1 MFRRAL
7 VSVSDKTGL
16 CELLQS
22 FPEME
27 IVSTGGTARYL
38 REQGFAVT
46 DVSALTGF
54 PEVMDGRVKTLH
66 PKVHMGLLARAEDE
80 KVLQSFDCARF
91 DLVVVNLYPF
101 AEALREGK
109 SGDELIEK
117 IDVGGPSM
125 LRAAA
130 KNFSQVCVLCDPRD
144 YPQVRS
150 GGVSLL
156 SRQRLAAKV
165 FQHLSLYDAR
175 IAEALFATDAS
186 LEGSAPGL
194 LRPLR
199 YGENPHQRSNWWIRD
214 ELGWH
219 RAMLLQGKELSFNNL
234 RDLQASVD
242 TLRLFSEPSAV
253 FVKHGNPCSV
263 ASHSKPL
270 TCLQLAL
277 QADPVSIFGGVG
289 SFGFSIG
296 AEEAQ
301 LLRNIF
307 LECLVAPHFSKE
319 ALEILSV
326 RKNLR
331 LLQWP
336 ELLQSCRE
344 MESFEIDGGLLRQ
357 ERDCAFGK
365 TEDWSFP
372 SEPVSDSILRDLV
385 FAEKVVSQLKS
396 NAIAV
401 VSEQSTCGLGMGQ
414 VNRVDA
420 VEQAIQRWKKHHP
433 NVLDPVLASDAF
445 FPFPD
450 SIDKI
455 ADAGIR
461 WVLQPGGSLRDSEV
475 LARAKERGVHVV
487 WSKLRHFKH

>member
-16 CELLQS
+16 CEFLRF

-27 IVSTGGTARYL
+27 IVSTGGTARFL
-38 REQGFAVT
+38 REQGFTIT
-46 DVSALTGF
+46 DVSTLTGF
-54 PEVMDGRVKTLH
+54 PEVLGGRVKTLH

-80 KVLQSFDCARF
+80 NVLQSFDCARF

-101 AEALREGK
+101 AQALRDGK
-109 SGDELIEK
+109 TGDELIEQ

-130 KNFSQVCVLCDPRD
+130 KNFSQVCVLCDPQD
-144 YPQVRS
+144 YSHVKS
-150 GGVSLL
+150 GEVSL
-156 SRQRLAAKV
+156 SRRQGLAAKV
-165 FQHLSLYDAR
+165 FRHLSWYDAR
-175 IAEALFATDAS
+175 IAEALFPSDPS
-186 LEGSAPGL
+186 GEGSTPGV

-199 YGENPHQRSNWWIRD
+199 YGENPHQRSDWWIRE

-219 RAMLLQGKELSFNNL
+219 RAILLQGKELSFNNL

-242 TLRLFSEPSAV
+242 TLRLFSEASAV

-263 ASHSKPL
+263 ASHSNPL
-270 TCLQLAL
+270 TCLRLAL
-277 QADPVSIFGGVG
+277 QGDPVSIFGGVG

-296 AEEAQ
+296 VEEAQ
-301 LLRNIF
+301 LLANVF
-307 LECLVAPHFSKE
+307 LECLVAPRFSDE
-319 ALEILSV
+319 AQKVLAAKKI
-326 RKNLR
+326 LR
-331 LLQWP
+331 LLQWS
-336 ELLQSCRE
+336 ELWQSCRE
-344 MESFEIDGGLLRQ
+344 SESFEIDGGLLLQ
-357 ERDCAFGK
+357 EKDRVFSK
-365 TEDWSFP
+365 TQDWIFP
-372 SEPVSDSILRDLV
+372 SGPVPHSILKDLV

-414 VNRVDA
+414 VSRIDA

-433 NVLDPVLASDAF
+433 SVRTPVLASDAF
-445 FPFPD
+445 FPFAD

-455 ADAGIR
+455 ADAGIC

-475 LARAKERGVHVV
+475 LARAQERGVNVV
-487 WSKLRHFKH
+487 LSQVRHFKH